1 MNEGAGWCVGV
12 GLSGGVG
19 SGGKKF
25 NQTLFEKEL
34 LGFDEGETEGGDDVG
49 GDLFWEEPCG
59 YTSSDGLPPSV
70 WESGGTFSTPEVL
83 LSSATCD
90 LF

>member
-1 MNEGAGWCVGV
+1 MCSV

-25 NQTLFEKEL
+25 NLTLFEEEFS
-34 LGFDEGETEGGDDVG
+34 GFDEGETEGDDDVG
-49 GDLFWEEPCG
+49 GDILGEEPCG
-59 YTSSDGLPPSV
+59 CTSSDGLPPSV

-83 LSSATCD
+83 LSLATCD